1 MGWIS
6 HWIQNDSNSALSYEY
21 TARLNT
27 PEHIMH
33 DAPTLRQR
41 LPELQQIED
50 FIAQHSRSYLRSTV
64 LCHVAIANE
73 ELPVYALTL
82 GNGAANAPCV
92 TYVAGIHGLERIGTQ
107 VVIAFLE
114 GLLERLKWDQV
125 LTEILQHVRINILP
139 LVNPVGMLNFTR
151 ANGQGIDLM
160 RNAPVDSQEKTIWL
174 AGGHRISSRLP
185 WYRGKAGETMQPE
198 AKALCDF
205 IVREVFPAPFSLV
218 LDCHSGFGFRNQI
231 WFPYARSRLEPI
243 KHLKEVYYLR
253 KLFMQ
258 TYPHQDYMFE
268 PQSQH
273 YLTHGDLWD
282 FLYSHSLEGNNVFLP
297 LTLEMGSWRWIRKNP
312 LQLRRLVGLYHPIKP
327 HRLNRVLRS
336 HLILM
341 EFLLHATL
349 SYKNW
354 LNKSDAQEFE
364 QQALTLWYS

>member
-1 MGWIS
+1 
-6 HWIQNDSNSALSYEY
+6 
-21 TARLNT
+21 
-27 PEHIMH
+27 MH
-33 DAPTLRQR
+33 GKSILKRQ
-41 LPELQQIED
+41 LPELQQIEAILQQD
-50 FIAQHSRSYLRSTV
+50 NQRHLRTKV
-64 LCHVAIANE
+64 LCHVSYE
-73 ELPVYALTL
+73 EDILPIYALTL
-82 GNGAANAPCV
+82 GNSARDIPCI

-114 GLLERLKWDQV
+114 GLLERLKWDRV
-125 LTEILQHVRINILP
+125 LAEILLRVRINILP
-139 LVNPVGMLNFTR
+139 LVNPVGMLNETR
-151 ANGQGIDLM
+151 ANGLGVDLM
-160 RNAPVDSQEKTIWL
+160 RNAPVDSHEKTIWL

-185 WYRGKAGETMQPE
+185 WYRGKVGEPMQPE
-198 AKALCDF
+198 AKVLCDF
-205 IVREVFPAPFSLV
+205 ITHEVLPAPFSLV

-243 KHLKEVYYLR
+243 EHLKEVYYLR
-253 KLFMQ
+253 KLFQQ
-258 TYPHQDYMFE
+258 TYPHQDYLFE

-282 FLYSHSLEGNNVFLP
+282 FLYARSLESGNVFLP

-312 LQLRRLVGLYHPIKP
+312 LQLRQLLGLYHPIKP

-349 SYKNW
+349 SYENW
-354 LNKSDAQEFE
+354 LGQNEMQALE

>member
-1 MGWIS
+1 
-6 HWIQNDSNSALSYEY
+6 
-21 TARLNT
+21 
-27 PEHIMH
+27 MH
-33 DAPTLRQR
+33 GSPILRQR

-50 FIAQHSRSYLRSTV
+50 FIAQENQSVLQSKV
-64 LCHVAIANE
+64 LCHIAFEDE
-73 ELPVYALTL
+73 ELPIYALTL
-82 GNGAANAPCV
+82 GNSAAHIPCM

-107 VVIAFLE
+107 VVIAFVE
-114 GLLERLKWDQV
+114 GLLQRLKWDRV
-125 LTEILQHVRINILP
+125 LVEILQRVRIHVLP
-139 LVNPVGMLNFTR
+139 LINPVGMLNGTR
-151 ANGQGIDLM
+151 ANGRGVDLM
-160 RNAPVDSQEKTIWL
+160 RNAPIDSQEKTILL
-174 AGGHRISSRLP
+174 AGGHRISSHLP
-185 WYRGKAGETMQPE
+185 WYRGKAGEVMQPE
-198 AKALCDF
+198 AIALCNF
-205 IVREVFPAPFSLV
+205 IAQEVLPAPFSLV

-258 TYPHQDYMFE
+258 TYPHQDYLFE

-282 FLYSHSLEGNNVFLP
+282 FLYTQSLEGSNVFLP

-312 LQLRRLVGLYHPIKP
+312 LQLRQLLGLYHPIKP

-349 SYKNW
+349 SYENW
-354 LNKSDAQEFE
+354 LNNSDGQELE
-364 QQALTLWYS
+364 QQALALWYP

>member
-1 MGWIS
+1 MYS
-6 HWIQNDSNSALSYEY
+6 TSTLK
-21 TARLNT
+21 RL
-27 PEHIMH
+27 
-33 DAPTLRQR
+33 
-41 LPELQQIED
+41 LPELQQIEAIIQQD
-50 FIAQHSRSYLRSTV
+50 KQAYLRSKV
-64 LCHVAIANE
+64 LCRVSCE
-73 ELPVYALTL
+73 DDELPIYALTL
-82 GNGAANAPCV
+82 GNSAQDIPCV

-114 GLLERLKWDQV
+114 GLLERLKWDRV
-125 LTEILQHVRINILP
+125 LAEILQRVRINILP
-139 LVNPVGMLNFTR
+139 LVNPVGMLNYTR
-151 ANGQGIDLM
+151 ANGRGVDLM
-160 RNAPVDSQEKTIWL
+160 RNAPIDSHEKTIWL

-185 WYRGKAGETMQPE
+185 WYRGKAGEVMQPE

-205 IVREVFPAPFSLV
+205 ITQDVLPAPFSLV

-258 TYPHQDYMFE
+258 TYPHQDYLFE

-282 FLYSHSLEGNNVFLP
+282 FLYSQSLKSSNVFLP

-312 LQLRRLVGLYHPIKP
+312 LQLRQLLGLYHPIKP

-349 SYKNW
+349 SYENW
-354 LNKSDAQEFE
+354 LNNSDAQELE
-364 QQALTLWYS
+364 QQALAMWYS